1 MATDLLN
8 VNTFNERTWL
18 TWLVKARV
26 IVITLLVA
34 IELALTNFTR
44 TSVPQSLFVS
54 VIVVWYTVA
63 VFFILLRHLSAD
75 LWLQARVQILT
86 DVAFATAVI
95 YVTGGID
102 TSFNFLYPLLII
114 VAAILL
120 PRYWAYLTAALS
132 FIFFGGV
139 LELSYFDVIRS
150 YSVTRPDLSSLQAVI
165 LINLGAYLAIAYL
178 ASILSAKL
186 RQVRAELQEQSGALQ
201 NLQALHG
208 DIVNSVSGGLIT
220 TDLKGGITYINPAAE
235 RVVERESKELLGSSI
250 EQLLSDRVPEIGPT
264 GIRFEAHTTAPS
276 GARKTV
282 GLTVSPLNVPSRGT
296 VGYVYSFNDLT
307 EIRRLEREIRIRDR
321 MAAVGRLAA
330 GIAHEIRNPLSSI
343 AGSAKM
349 LRDSAGLDEDERK
362 LIDVVKRESER
373 LNGIV
378 TDFLTYSRDKEYRF
392 AEIDLVPL
400 LEDTLTLLQNRP
412 ELAGADGQSPA
423 IKIER
428 RFEVPTAFVSVDGNR
443 MKQVFWNICD
453 NAVRAMDNGGTLT
466 VSLREHSGRYFVE
479 FADTGVGIPAQQ
491 LEKIFEPFQSE
502 FQGGTGLG
510 LALVYQIVQGH
521 EGKISVQSTVGK
533 GTVFSI
539 ELTALTAHDGSGN
552 AVRTTTDREVAAAV
566 ASGRHSR

>member
-34 IELALTNFTR
+34 IELALTSFTR
-44 TSVPQSLFVS
+44 TSVPQTLFIS

-63 VFFILLRHLSAD
+63 VFFILLRHLSDD

-412 ELAGADGQSPA
+412 ELAASDGQSPA
-423 IKIER
+423 VTIER
-428 RFEVPTAFVSVDGNR
+428 RFEVPSALVSVDGNR

-453 NAVRAMDNGGTLT
+453 NAVRAMDKGGILT
-466 VSLREHSGRYFVE
+466 VSLRARNGRYVVD
-479 FADTGVGIPAQQ
+479 FADTGVGIPAHQ
-491 LEKIFEPFQSE
+491 LEKIFEPFQSD

-521 EGKISVQSTVGK
+521 GGKISVQSTVGK

-539 ELTALTAHDGSGN
+539 ELTALTAHDGSGTPM
-552 AVRTTTDREVAAAV
+552 RTRTDREVAAAV

>member
-1 MATDLLN
+1 MANELSNLSTL
-8 VNTFNERTWL
+8 NERNWL
-18 TWLVKARV
+18 TWLVKARI

-34 IELALTNFTR
+34 IELALTSFTK
-44 TSVPQSLFVS
+44 TSVPQALFVS

-63 VFFILLRHLSAD
+63 VFFILLRHISPD
-75 LWLQARVQILT
+75 LWLQARIQILT
-86 DVAFATAVI
+86 DVGFATAVI

-102 TSFNFLYPLLII
+102 TYFNFLYPLLII

-139 LELSYFDVIRS
+139 LELSYFGFIRS
-150 YSVTRPDLSSLQAVI
+150 YSLTRPDLSSLQAAI

-201 NLQALHG
+201 NLQAVHE

-220 TDLKGGITYINPAAE
+220 TDLKGVITYINPAAE
-235 RVVERESKELLGSSI
+235 RVLEREGKELLGSSV
-250 EQLLSDRVPEIGPT
+250 EQLLPDRVPEIGPS

-307 EIRRLEREIRIRDR
+307 EIRRLEKEIRIRDR

-349 LRDSAGLDEDERK
+349 LRDSAALDEDERK
-362 LIDVVKRESER
+362 LMDVVKRESER
-373 LNGIV
+373 LNAIV
-378 TDFLTYSRDKEYRF
+378 TDFLSYSREKEYQF
-392 AEIDLVPL
+392 VEIDLVPL
-400 LEDTLTLLQNRP
+400 LEDTLMLLQNRP
-412 ELAGADGQSPA
+412 ELAGSDGRSAA
-423 IKIER
+423 IRIER
-428 RFEVPTAFVSVDGNR
+428 RFEVASARVTVDGNR

-453 NAVRAMDNGGTLT
+453 NAVRAMSSGGTLT
-466 VSLREHSGRYFVE
+466 VFLRRRNDKYFIDL
-479 FADTGVGIPAQQ
+479 ADTGVGIPAQQ

-510 LALVYQIVQGH
+510 LALVYQIVQAH
-521 EGKISVQSTVGK
+521 EGKISVQSAPGQ

-539 ELTALTAHDGSGN
+539 ELKASAGSEK
-552 AVRTTTDREVAAAV
+552 AESKAV
-566 ASGRHSR
+566 AVAGRQSQ